1 MMLFRMKIMSLS
13 HQQCVFKLASSCKIK
28 NPLLCWSGLR
38 QKINIYDKF
47 EIHPLPRTPI
57 VNKALEDSNLAAFIS
72 FSPLYRWEISE
83 IDCNLTEV
91 RLIDLRYRS
100 NDRYPF
106 VAVAHVDEELNIVN
120 SYTGWIYSE
129 DKLQRKLQIGS
140 SN

>member
-1 MMLFRMKIMSLS
+1 
-13 HQQCVFKLASSCKIK
+13 
-28 NPLLCWSGLR
+28 
-38 QKINIYDKF
+38 
-47 EIHPLPRTPI
+47 
-57 VNKALEDSNLAAFIS
+57 SNLAAFLS
-72 FSPLYRWEISE
+72 FSPLYNWEISE
-83 IDCNLTEV
+83 LPNGLTEV

-140 SN
+140 S